1 MNGSDV
7 IQTARLLMR
16 KPRAADAEAVFHR
29 YASDPVATRYL
40 SWPTHRSLVDTR
52 AFLEW
57 SDAEW
62 AKWPVAGP
70 YLVFARDDGHL
81 LGGTGLS
88 YKSPQSAVT
97 GYVFAQ
103 DAWGQGFATESLQA
117 MVDLTRQL
125 GIQRLEAI
133 CHVEH
138 RPSAHVLEKC
148 GFQLEE
154 IWRQHTEFPNLTL
167 GVKSDVCSYVRT
179 F

>member
-1 MNGSDV
+1 MKGTEV
-7 IQTARLLMR
+7 IHTARLTLR
-16 KPRAADAEAVFHR
+16 KPTATDAEAVFHR

-40 SWPTHRSLVDTR
+40 SWRTHRSLDDTR
-52 AFLEW
+52 SFLAW
-57 SDAEW
+57 SNAEW
-62 AKWPVAGP
+62 DKWPAAGS
-70 YLVFARDDGHL
+70 YLVFARADGRL

-88 YKSPQSAVT
+88 FKSPQRAVT

-117 MVDLTRQL
+117 MVDLARNS
-125 GIQRLEAI
+125 GIQHLEAI
-133 CHVEH
+133 CHVDH

-154 IWRQHTEFPNLTL
+154 IWRQHTEFPNLTP
-167 GVKSDVCSYVRT
+167 GTKSDVCSYVRT